1 MWRILDLKEGHY
13 VHSVHLKN
21 PTTWEYYFTL
31 SWYEQSCLDTMYGWL
46 KSAYGFDI
54 PLIDTKQQMIEIIM
68 KDIESHIFGIYC
80 DDFLLYLQD
89 CIIENQYSFPTKQ
102 KALLGKHRL
111 FGFAQQGHF
120 YEVVEVIDGG

>member
-21 PTTWEYYFTL
+21 PITWEYYFIL
-31 SWYEQSCLDTMYGWL
+31 SWYEQSCLDTMYKWL
-46 KSAYGFDI
+46 KDAYGFDI

-102 KALLGKHRL
+102 KPTTITDPKSGIRLLVGK
-111 FGFAQQGHF
+111 
-120 YEVVEVIDGG
+120 VTVIISPLTA